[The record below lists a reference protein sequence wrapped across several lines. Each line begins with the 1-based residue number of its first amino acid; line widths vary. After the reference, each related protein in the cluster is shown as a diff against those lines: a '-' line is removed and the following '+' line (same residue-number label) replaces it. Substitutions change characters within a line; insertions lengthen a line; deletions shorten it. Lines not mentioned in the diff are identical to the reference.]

1 MNIELTSKEY
11 RLLLDMVYIG
21 NWILNSTRTD
31 DRIEDYD
38 LLQEKLFAKAPANGM
53 RSLVESWQGHI
64 FPSRAYEDGGIHEAI
79 ADYEDA
85 VFYDILA
92 EELARRDLGLEN
104 SDPEDA
110 TELTNRMDEYM
121 AEFEK
126 NGLSTINIDIR
137 QSCEA
142 RIMHDKLTANDIK
155 KMQEELD
162 YRRLELMPEIIEEVK
177 RTRAFGDLSENYE
190 YKAAKQA
197 QNKNRSR
204 MRYLEG
210 MIKTASVI
218 DDNSKADE
226 VGLFDK
232 VEVYMPEDDET
243 DIIQVVTTV
252 RCDPRKG
259 LISMDSPFGKQILG
273 KKVGDKFT
281 VHVSDTY
288 SYEAEIRSITKTDD
302 DGSAP
307 LMSY

>member
-1 MNIELTSKEY
+1 MYDELT
-11 RLLLDMVYIG
+11 RA
-21 NWILNSTRTD
+21 
-31 DRIEDYD
+31 D
-38 LLQEKLFAKAPANGM
+38 LQ
-53 RSLVESWQGHI
+53 
-64 FPSRAYEDGGIHEAI
+64 
-79 ADYEDA
+79 
-85 VFYDILA
+85 
-92 EELARRDLGLEN
+92 
-104 SDPEDA
+104 
-110 TELTNRMDEYM
+110 
-121 AEFEK
+121 
-126 NGLSTINIDIR
+126 
-137 QSCEA
+137 
-142 RIMHDKLTANDIK
+142 
-155 KMQEELD
+155 KMQEEID
-162 YRRLELMPEIIEEVK
+162 YRVQQLRPKLIEDVQ
-177 RTRAFGDLSENYE
+177 TARAFGDLSENYE

-281 VHVSDTY
+281 VHVNDSY